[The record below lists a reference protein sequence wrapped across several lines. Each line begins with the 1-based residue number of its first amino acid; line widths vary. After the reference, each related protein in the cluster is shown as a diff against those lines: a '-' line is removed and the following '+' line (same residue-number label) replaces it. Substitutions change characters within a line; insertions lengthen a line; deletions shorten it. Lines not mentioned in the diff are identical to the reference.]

1 VRKAGLPERIAMT
14 LARIVAGPERK
25 VWLDAME
32 AELEALP
39 DRRFDWALGS
49 LVAAAKDRA
58 WRERSYA
65 LALVLAPTAAL
76 AAIPIA
82 ALALSLLAELTSP
95 AVLQF
100 TQVIALTPLPFAM
113 ALGALR
119 PQRPAL
125 VSGALGFAAYLAI
138 PATAMPLL
146 FEPYVYVRWQAT
158 LSAYGLPPSGIVGSL
173 GMWCFGA
180 WAGAKGS
187 LRRRGPSPPSP

>member
-1 VRKAGLPERIAMT
+1 MTPGRLPERIAMT

-32 AELEALP
+32 AELDALP

-49 LVAAAKDRA
+49 LVAAVKDRA

-65 LALVLAPTAAL
+65 LALILAPTAAL

-82 ALALSLLAELTSP
+82 ALALSQLAELTRP
-95 AVLQF
+95 TVLQF
-100 TQVIALTPLPFAM
+100 TPIIALTPLPFAM

-119 PQRPAL
+119 PQRSAL

-138 PATAMPLL
+138 PAIALPLL
-146 FEPYVYVRWQAT
+146 FAPYVYVRWQAT
-158 LSAYGLPPSGIVGSL
+158 VSAYGLPPSGLIGSL
-173 GMWCFGA
+173 GLWCFGA
-180 WAGAKGS
+180 WAGAKRT
-187 LRRRGPSPPSP
+187 LRRRGA

>member
-1 VRKAGLPERIAMT
+1 MSKAGLPERIAMA

-32 AELEALP
+32 AELDALP

-49 LVAAAKDRA
+49 LVAAVKDRG
-58 WRERSYA
+58 WRERGYA
-65 LALVLAPTAAL
+65 LALILAPTAAL
-76 AAIPIA
+76 AAIPIT

-95 AVLQF
+95 TVLRF
-100 TQVIALTPLPFAM
+100 TSIIALTPLPFAM

-119 PQRPAL
+119 PQRSAL

-138 PATAMPLL
+138 PATALPLL

-158 LSAYGLPPSGIVGSL
+158 LSAYGLPPSGFAGSL
-173 GMWCFGA
+173 VMWCGGA
-180 WAGAKGS
+180 WAGAQS
-187 LRRRGPSPPSP
+187 ARRPRSA